1 MKRFLMTL
9 ILASVFMATSAQ
21 AEKNK
26 WYFAAQGGAS
36 LTDDFDLP
44 GLNISFNTGYNLG
57 GALGYDMGKFRV
69 EGEITYRSVD
79 IDTVNG
85 VSFPLDAS
93 LSALTF
99 MANGYYDFEMDSLTP
114 YIGVGLGV
122 ADSEI
127 EVSGFSAVSE
137 TDFAYQFM
145 AGLAFNVSKTAYLT
159 AGYRFFVISETDAPN
174 SHEFTLGARFMF

>member
-1 MKRFLMTL
+1 MKRFLVTL
-9 ILASVFMATSAQ
+9 IIATVFMATSAQ

-36 LTDDFDLP
+36 LTDDLDVP
-44 GLNISFNTGYNLG
+44 GVNISFNTGYNVG
-57 GALGYDMGKFRV
+57 GALGYDLGKFRL
-69 EGEITYRSVD
+69 EGEFTYRSVD
-79 IDTVNG
+79 VDTANG
-85 VSFPLDAS
+85 LSVPDAS

-122 ADSEI
+122 ADSELDQFGST
-127 EVSGFSAVSE
+127 VFSE

-174 SHEFTLGARFMF
+174 THELNLGVRFMF

>member
-1 MKRFLMTL
+1 
-9 ILASVFMATSAQ
+9 
-21 AEKNK
+21 
-26 WYFAAQGGAS
+26 
-36 LTDDFDLP
+36 
-44 GLNISFNTGYNLG
+44 
-57 GALGYDMGKFRV
+57 MGKFRV

-85 VSFPLDAS
+85 APFPFDAS

-122 ADSEI
+122 ADSEL
-127 EVSGFSAVSE
+127 EASGTSVLSE

-159 AGYRFFVISETDAPN
+159 AGYRFFVISETNAPN
-174 SHEFTLGARFMF
+174 THEFTLGTRFMF

>member
-1 MKRFLMTL
+1 MKRLLITL
-9 ILASVFMATSAQ
+9 IIAAVFMATSAQ
-21 AEKNK
+21 AEEKK
-26 WYFAAQGGAS
+26 WYFSAQGGAS
-36 LTDDFDLP
+36 LTDDLDFP
-44 GLNISFNTGYNLG
+44 GLNISFNTGYNVG
-57 GALGYDMGKFRV
+57 GALGYDLGKFRL
-69 EGEITYRSVD
+69 EGEFTYRSAD
-79 IDTVNG
+79 IDTANG
-85 VSFPLDAS
+85 LSIPDAS

-122 ADSEI
+122 ADSDLD
-127 EVSGFSAVSE
+127 VSGFTVASE

-174 SHEFTLGARFMF
+174 THELNLGVRFMF